1 MKPFPQWQ
9 GGHHGNQSRAHLPGT
24 CQGIAEQKKKNK
36 FFVVLSVGEKE
47 IIIIDNNII
56 LIKRVASIGH
66 HLDKINMNY
75 SYKSDYF
82 WQFCD
87 AFRPKLA

>member
-1 MKPFPQWQ
+1 MAT
-9 GGHHGNQSRAHLPGT
+9 NQELTSQAPAKASLS
-24 CQGIAEQKKKNK
+24 KKKNK